1 MIMKSIIKSAFED
14 KDLSVLFKK
23 GGVSFILRIIGQIL
37 GFLLTLIIAQYFGAE
52 GLGEYMLAIVILRIF
67 SLLAKLGM
75 DTTSIRITASLAAQ
89 EKWLSLRLFFKKV
102 YLILIFTS
110 LFFACLMYLLSDY
123 ISILIDINA
132 EYIRIFS
139 YAVVPMVFFE
149 LHYQSLRGLKKIG
162 SFSFYYRVSQPLLS
176 IIVLLILLYFSK
188 DLYIAFYTYIISLF
202 LVCFFSFF
210 SFRNSFY
217 KRKNNYN
224 EKSIEDYSLKKIFLI
239 AAPLMLA
246 QSVQLIMVWTDKLM
260 IGNMLSASDVGIYG
274 VAFKLSMFASIT
286 LMAINSIAAPRF
298 AELYSENRIKDLKNI
313 VQKSTMMIFWSTLPL
328 CIVFFLFPNS
338 FLGFFGEEFKT
349 GVTAFII
356 LSCGMLVSAFSG
368 SVGNLLQMSGKQF
381 EFMKILVIGAIINVG
396 LNYML
401 IPEENILSSLGIS
414 GINGAAVSTM
424 TSIVFWNIAMV
435 IVVRRQFGFLTFYI
449 PFRIK

>member
-1 MIMKSIIKSAFED
+1 MKSIIQSAFED

-110 LFFACLMYLLSDY
+110 LFFACLMYFLSDY
-123 ISILIDINA
+123 ISLLIDINT

-139 YAVVPMVFFE
+139 CAVVPMVFFA

-176 IIVLLILLYFSK
+176 IIVLLILLNFSK
-188 DLYIAFYTYIISLF
+188 ELYIPFYTYIISLF

-224 EKSIEDYSLKKIFLI
+224 EKSIEDHSLKKIFLI

-260 IGNMLSASDVGIYG
+260 IGNMLSTSDVGIYG

-313 VQKSTMMIFWSTLPL
+313 VQKSTMIIFWSTLPL

-349 GVTAFII
+349 GVNAFII

-401 IPEENILSSLGIS
+401 IPEENILASLGIS

-435 IVVRRQFGFLTFYI
+435 IVVRKQFGFLTFYI